1 MEVRIKYIILIIS
14 LVILIPEVQAQKGCC
29 SHHGGVAG
37 CSSDG
42 RQICNDGTYS
52 PTCTCT
58 PIYNYGCTDPKANNY
73 NSSANKD
80 DGSCNYNIY
89 GCTDP
94 KANNY
99 NSNANKDDGN
109 CKYNIYGCTDSKA
122 KNYNKDANTSDN
134 SCLYEEIVTENTEIE
149 YKIEYKENSKLKYK
163 EEKVIKKGKNG
174 QKQITYKIITNE
186 SSEEISKEIV
196 EETIINDPVN
206 EVIETNTIKSTI
218 EKKEDS
224 STFPFIASY
233 LIFMVINIINKIKN
247 KNPNTIIG
255 KIKNK
260 KILYLPYYILIIP
273 TYIDII
279 SITFEKIYNL
289 RKQKI
294 IK

>member
-1 MEVRIKYIILIIS
+1 MEVRIKYVILIIS
-14 LVILIPEVQAQKGCC
+14 LVILIPEVQAQKVCC

-37 CSSDG
+37 CSSYG
-42 RQICNDGTYS
+42 RQICNDGTYR

-80 DGSCNYNIY
+80 DG
-89 GCTDP
+89 
-94 KANNY
+94 
-99 NSNANKDDGN
+99 N

-122 KNYNKDANTSDN
+122 KNYNKEANTSDN
-134 SCLYEEIVTENTEIE
+134 SCLYEEIVTENKEIE
-149 YKIEYKENSKLKYK
+149 YEIEYKENSKLKYK
-163 EEKVIKKGKNG
+163 EEKIIQKGING
-174 QKQITYKIITNE
+174 QKQIIYKIITNE
-186 SSEEISKEIV
+186 SAEEISKEIV
-196 EETIINDPVN
+196 EEKIINNPIN
-206 EVIETNTIKSTI
+206 EVIETNTTKSTI
-218 EKKEDS
+218 ETKEDS
-224 STFPFIASY
+224 SPFSFIASY
-233 LIFMVINIINKIKN
+233 LIFMVINIIHKIKN

-260 KILYLPYYILIIP
+260 KILYIPYYILIIP

-294 IK
+294 TK